1 METMSLRT
9 CCLVCEAQEVAWIF
23 FPREGRGPLS
33 SSLDLRVSA
42 CAVETL
48 VHTPTSPCWAGQR
61 SRGPGRPEFKSL
73 SASSRTETMGMLLHS
88 LMLSFLISIQG
99 IVKYVDWVTIAA
111 PDYCCKDLVSFSVTQ
126 KYQIPEVPGT
136 TRYLRIRCLLL
147 LLSVQTWL
155 WNLVLLQRVLEGFGS
170 TECRKIL
177 TVEVSSRHQ
186 IFDLEADNEGVLGL
200 S

>member
-1 METMSLRT
+1 
-9 CCLVCEAQEVAWIF
+9 
-23 FPREGRGPLS
+23 
-33 SSLDLRVSA
+33 
-42 CAVETL
+42 
-48 VHTPTSPCWAGQR
+48 
-61 SRGPGRPEFKSL
+61 
-73 SASSRTETMGMLLHS
+73 MGMLLHS

-177 TVEVSSRHQ
+177 AVEVSSRRQ
-186 IFDLEADNEGVLGL
+186 IFDLEADNEGILGL